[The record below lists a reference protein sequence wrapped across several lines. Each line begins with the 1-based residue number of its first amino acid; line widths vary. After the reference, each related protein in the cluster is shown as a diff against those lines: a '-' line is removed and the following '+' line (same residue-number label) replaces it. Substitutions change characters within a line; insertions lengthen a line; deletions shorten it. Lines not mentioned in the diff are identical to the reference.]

1 MLNIEMDGSRQP
13 QQAAIEMEMAA
24 FAERFEFGST
34 GKRC

>member
-13 QQAAIEMEMAA
+13 EQAAIEEMAV

-34 GKRC
+34 GKKC